1 MAEDRGAAE
10 GRRTPLYDRHIALGA
25 RMIQFAGW
33 IMPVQYS
40 GIINEHMAVRTRA
53 GLFDLGH
60 MGQVDVAGPDAE
72 AFLQYVTT
80 NDVSALKP
88 GQAQYSLL
96 PNEQGG
102 VVDDII
108 VYRRPSGVG
117 YMVVV
122 NAANRDKDVA
132 WLNRHRAMRSDLAVD
147 LKDISDE
154 TGMIAIQGP
163 LAEQITQQL
172 AGGDLSAIADFSWRK
187 DTIAG
192 VEAMIARTGYTGED
206 GFEIYTAIGDIIR
219 VWDALY
225 EAGTPAGLLPV
236 GLGARDTLR
245 LEARMP
251 LYGQEMSDD
260 ISPLEAGLGWAVKLE
275 KGDFI
280 GRDRIA
286 AMKAAGPP
294 RKLVGLKLIERGG
307 IPRTHYPVHVEGHE
321 VGHVTSGAYS
331 PVLQAN
337 IGLALI
343 ERAYAGVG
351 KPLDVIIRGKPVKG
365 VQVKTPFYKREG

>member
-1 MAEDRGAAE
+1 MPENPPVWLGSGKGFGMAEVHSAGE

-122 NAANRDKDVA
+122 NAANRDKDVT
-132 WLNRHRAMRSDLAVD
+132 WLHPAPRRALRPLAVE

-163 LAEQITQQL
+163 LAEQITQN
-172 AGGDLSAIADFSWRK
+172 
-187 DTIAG
+187 
-192 VEAMIARTGYTGED
+192 AR
-206 GFEIYTAIGDIIR
+206 R
-219 VWDALY
+219 
-225 EAGTPAGLLPV
+225 
-236 GLGARDTLR
+236 RR
-245 LEARMP
+245 
-251 LYGQEMSDD
+251 
-260 ISPLEAGLGWAVKLE
+260 
-275 KGDFI
+275 
-280 GRDRIA
+280 
-286 AMKAAGPP
+286 
-294 RKLVGLKLIERGG
+294 LVGHCRFLVAQGHDRRRRGDDRAHG
-307 IPRTHYPVHVEGHE
+307 IHRRGRVRDLYRHWRHYPCLGC
-321 VGHVTSGAYS
+321 
-331 PVLQAN
+331 
-337 IGLALI
+337 AL
-343 ERAYAGVG
+343 
-351 KPLDVIIRGKPVKG
+351 
-365 VQVKTPFYKREG
+365 